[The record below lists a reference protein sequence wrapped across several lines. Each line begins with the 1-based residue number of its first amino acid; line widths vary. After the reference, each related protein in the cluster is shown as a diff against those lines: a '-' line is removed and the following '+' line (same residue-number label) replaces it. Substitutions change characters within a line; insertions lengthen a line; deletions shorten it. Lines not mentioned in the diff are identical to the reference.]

1 MKSGA
6 GACYASLSAAK
17 AAGWKVSPDVIVI
30 STVSGRFITSNISGY
45 RCTRWRTNG
54 GLDQRSLGWNRAPHL
69 GQTSV
74 EFLRTLALICSV
86 TALHSGQV
94 TLVFWLERNFNP
106 SKNDIRAYLWGREKH
121 STTAG
126 ASSL

>member
-6 GACYASLSAAK
+6 GACYASLSAAE

-30 STVSGRFITSNISGY
+30 STVSGRFTTSSISVF
-45 RCTRWRTNG
+45 RFMPWHTNG
-54 GLDQRSLGWNRAPHL
+54 VLDQRSFGWNKAPHL

-74 EFLRTLALICSV
+74 EFLRTFELICSV

-106 SKNDIRAYLWGREKH
+106 SKNDIRAYLWGREPH
-121 STTAG
+121 STIEAVG
-126 ASSL
+126 

>member
-6 GACYASLSAAK
+6 GACYASLSAAE
-17 AAGWKVSPDVIVI
+17 AAGWKVSPDVIGR
-30 STVSGRFITSNISGY
+30 STISNISVF
-45 RCTRWRTNG
+45 RFTQWRTNG
-54 GLDQRSLGWNRAPHL
+54 VLDQPLGWKSAPHL

-74 EFLRTLALICSV
+74 EFLRTFELICSV

-106 SKNDIRAYLWGREKH
+106 SKNDIRAYLWGRVTH
-121 STTAG
+121 STIEALG
-126 ASSL
+126 